1 MINATHN
8 NIDKWTAAWQDF
20 NSSVQSLLCFD
31 LMDDDQLYA
40 EHCEI
45 QQLVEQIDLEHFLG
59 WNTWW
64 ITDLNKTYS
73 VGSTGHLLD
82 QGHQAVADYILKYD
96 TN

>member
-8 NIDKWTAAWQDF
+8 NIDKWSTSWQNF

-31 LMDDDQLYA
+31 FINDDQLYA

-45 QQLVEQIDLEHFLG
+45 QQLIKQIDLKHFLG
-59 WNTWW
+59 WNTWC
-64 ITDLNKTYS
+64 ITDLNKKYP

-82 QGHQAVADYILKYD
+82 QGHQATADYILEHD